1 MGVKVF
7 VTAVFSLAALP
18 TVSAESLV
26 VYLGTYTSGA
36 GSGQGICRSALDLK
50 TGKLSD
56 PALAA
61 EAKNPSFLEIHPT
74 GKFLYAVSESGRDG
88 SVGAYAIDP
97 DTGNLRLLNQQP
109 SGGAGPCHVSIDR
122 MGRNVLVANYGSGS
136 ASVIPI
142 RPDGSLAEPTG
153 FVQHEVGLPQAVP
166 RLWGPGSSLH
176 PERQKGPHAHSI
188 NISPDNRF
196 AYVADLGIDKIMIYR
211 LDAQEGTIVANSPP
225 FAQLKPGAGP
235 RHFAFHPDGKS
246 AYVINELDCTITAF
260 AYDSTSGAL
269 TEVQTVPTLPEGFA
283 GRSTCAEVRV
293 HPNGRFLY
301 GSNRGHDSIAVYRI
315 DEAEKPL
322 TFVEHETAGIKTPR
336 NFNIDPTGTF
346 CLVANQGSDSV
357 VVFRV
362 NQETGALEPTGHK
375 IAVPKPVCVRFL
387 RPNRPAPE

>member
-7 VTAVFSLAALP
+7 VTAAISLAALS
-18 TVSAESLV
+18 TVSAEWLH
-26 VYLGTYTSGA
+26 VYLGTYTSGE
-36 GSGQGICRSALDLK
+36 GSGKGIYRSVLDLE

-61 EAKNPSFLEIHPT
+61 EAKNPSFLEIHPG
-74 GKFLYAVSESGRDG
+74 GKSLYAVSESGRDG

-97 DTGNLRLLNQQP
+97 DTGDLRLLNQQP

-142 RPDGSLAEPTG
+142 RPAGSLAEPTS
-153 FVQHEVGLPQAVP
+153 FVQHE
-166 RLWGPGSSLH
+166 GSSVN

-188 NISPDNRF
+188 NVSPDNRF

-211 LDAQEGTIVANSPP
+211 LDAQEGTIVANRPP
-225 FAQLKPGAGP
+225 FVQLKPGAGP
-235 RHFAFHPDGKS
+235 RHFVFHPGGKC

-269 TEVQTVPTLPEGFA
+269 TEVQTVPTLPEGCA
-283 GRSTCAEVRV
+283 GRNACAEIRV
-293 HPNGRFLY
+293 YPSGRFLY
-301 GSNRGHDSIAVYRI
+301 GSNRGHDSIVVYRI

-336 NFNIDPTGTF
+336 SFNIDPTGTF

-362 NQETGALEPTGHK
+362 DHQTGALEPTGHK
-375 IAVPKPVCVRFL
+375 VAVPKPVCVRFL
-387 RPNRPAPE
+387 RPNRPVRE